1 MDTQTCSIYKE
12 NWIYK
17 FLILFILIAI
27 FSFSLYFYYTS
38 LNKINHNNKNILE
51 NLKYKY
57 E

>member
-1 MDTQTCSIYKE
+1 MDTQTCSIYKD

-38 LNKINHNNKNILE
+38 LNKIKHNNKNTPE
-51 NLKYKY
+51 NLK
-57 E
+57 